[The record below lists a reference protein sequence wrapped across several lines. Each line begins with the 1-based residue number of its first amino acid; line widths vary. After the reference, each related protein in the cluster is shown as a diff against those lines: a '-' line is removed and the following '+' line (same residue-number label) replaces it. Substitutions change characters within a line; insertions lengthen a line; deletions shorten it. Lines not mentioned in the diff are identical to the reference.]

1 MRSRSTEFGIKPT
14 LFEKRDIHVHVPE
27 GATPK
32 DGPSAG
38 VAMATSIVSVL
49 TGIPVR
55 RDVAMTGEITL
66 RGRVLPIGGLKEKL
80 LAALRAGIKTVF
92 IPKENEKDLA
102 EIPDNVKK
110 HLKLVPVADVDE
122 VIAQA
127 LASKPEAIEWE
138 EPPEP
143 VAPPPP
149 QQPTA
154 SLPH

>member
-1 MRSRSTEFGIKPT
+1 
-14 LFEKRDIHVHVPE
+14 VHVPE

-38 VAMATSIVSVL
+38 IAMATSLVSVL

-80 LAALRAGIKTVF
+80 LAALRAGITTVF
-92 IPKENEKDLA
+92 IPKDNEKDLA

-110 HLKLVPVADVDE
+110 NLKLSVVSDVDE
-122 VIAQA
+122 VISKA
-127 LASKPEAIEWE
+127 LAREPQPIEWE
-138 EPPEP
+138 EPTEVP
-143 VAPPPP
+143 APAAA
-149 QQPTA
+149 QQPA
-154 SLPH
+154 APSLPH